1 MSNRIV
7 LLLIIA
13 FVALTLGSFIW
24 FVVTWDRELEEPV
37 TLLIEERSP

>member
-24 FVVTWDRELEEPV
+24 FVATWDRELEEPV
-37 TLLIEERSP
+37 TLLIEERSL